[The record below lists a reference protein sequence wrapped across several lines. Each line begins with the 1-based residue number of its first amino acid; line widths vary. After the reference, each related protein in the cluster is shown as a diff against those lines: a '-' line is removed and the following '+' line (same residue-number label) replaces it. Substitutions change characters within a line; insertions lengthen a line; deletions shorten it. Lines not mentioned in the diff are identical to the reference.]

1 MNRRM
6 PGARFSEFAIETLI
20 RVLGFSTI
28 GFVLLIFL
36 FLLREGVPLFLEV
49 PLKGIFS
56 SHWYPTFGIFGTLP
70 LILGSVLVTL
80 FSIIIALPLGV
91 ATAVFVREVAP
102 RWMRDILKPIIEVLA
117 GIPSVVLGFFGMTF
131 VAPFV
136 RILGAPTGLTAFTG
150 ALILAYMAL
159 PTIISVAE
167 DALDSVP
174 RSYRDAGLAMGAT
187 RWQTMWRVVVP
198 AARSGIL
205 TAVMLGMGRA
215 IGETMAVMMVTGQ
228 CRGHAGL
235 PRRAVQTDTNDDLHH
250 CRGDGRGGPGGHAL
264 PRAFRDRDH
273 PFRADVPHQPRRRVR
288 HLPEE
293 EAGGPAMID
302 RSLVQRLGFGLL
314 GLITLVVVV
323 PILLVIGVIVARGIS
338 AINWQFLTTMP
349 HGGMRQGGILPAIVG
364 TLLLT
369 MGTALV
375 AVPIG
380 VGGAVYLSEYARDTR
395 LTRSIRLA
403 IVNLAGIP
411 SIVYGLFGL
420 GMFVLFFRFG
430 TSILA
435 GSLTLAI
442 MTLPVII
449 STAEEALRAV
459 PQEFRI
465 VSESLGGTR
474 WQGIKN
480 IVLPQA
486 LPGIITGVIL
496 GLLRAAGE
504 TAPILFT
511 VAAFYLPRLP
521 TSPLDQTMALPY
533 HLYVISTQVPGM
545 PLSVQY
551 GTALVLLALV
561 LSLNIVASVMRRHF
575 RRKRQW

>member
-1 MNRRM
+1 MNR
-6 PGARFSEFAIETLI
+6 ALVQ
-20 RVLGFSTI
+20 RV
-28 GFVLLIFL
+28 GFVLL
-36 FLLREGVPLFLEV
+36 
-49 PLKGIFS
+49 
-56 SHWYPTFGIFGTLP
+56 
-70 LILGSVLVTL
+70 
-80 FSIIIALPLGV
+80 
-91 ATAVFVREVAP
+91 
-102 RWMRDILKPIIEVLA
+102 
-117 GIPSVVLGFFGMTF
+117 
-131 VAPFV
+131 
-136 RILGAPTGLTAFTG
+136 
-150 ALILAYMAL
+150 
-159 PTIISVAE
+159 
-167 DALDSVP
+167 
-174 RSYRDAGLAMGAT
+174 
-187 RWQTMWRVVVP
+187 
-198 AARSGIL
+198 
-205 TAVMLGMGRA
+205 
-215 IGETMAVMMVTGQ
+215 
-228 CRGHAGL
+228 
-235 PRRAVQTDTNDDLHH
+235 
-250 CRGDGRGGPGGHAL
+250 
-264 PRAFRDRDH
+264 
-273 PFRADVPHQPRRRVR
+273 
-288 HLPEE
+288 
-293 EAGGPAMID
+293 
-302 RSLVQRLGFGLL
+302 
-314 GLITLVVVV
+314 GLIALVVVV
-323 PILLVIGVIVARGIS
+323 PILLVIGVIVVRGAL
-338 AINWQFLTTMP
+338 AINWQFLTGMP
-349 HGGMRQGGILPAIVG
+349 HGGMKEGGILPAIVG

-369 MGTALV
+369 LGTALV

-395 LTRSIRLA
+395 LTRAIRLA

-459 PQEFRI
+459 PQEFRT
-465 VSESLGGTR
+465 VSASLGGTR
-474 WQGIKN
+474 WQGIRN

-521 TSPLDQTMALPY
+521 SSPLDQTMALPY

-551 GTALVLLALV
+551 GTALVLLGLV
-561 LSLNIVASVMRRHF
+561 LSLNITATLIRRYF